1 MPNVDK
7 HAPGDFCWM
16 ELSTTDQ
23 NAAKGFYSA
32 ILGWTANDFPMGP
45 DEVYTMFLL
54 SGRTAG
60 AAYTMRAEE
69 RSQGVPPHWNLYVC
83 VSSADDTVKKAG
95 QLGAKILAPAFD
107 VMEFGR
113 MAVIQDPTGAVFLIW
128 QPRQHAGVG
137 VVGDPGAFCWADLNT
152 PDRERAKQFYEQLF
166 GWHVEAGQKDPSGY
180 LHIKNGE
187 KFIGGI
193 PPAQHRD
200 PNIPPHWLLYFA
212 VSDVDAASVR
222 AAEMGARA
230 FLPPTSMQGVGRFS
244 VLADPQGAVFALFKP
259 EARG

>member
-54 SGRTAG
+54 NGRTAG
-60 AAYTMRAEE
+60 AVYTIRPDETAM
-69 RSQGVPPHWNLYVC
+69 GVPPHWNLYVC

-95 QLGAKILAPAFD
+95 ELGAKIPAPAFD

-113 MAVIQDPTGAVFLIW
+113 MAVIQDPTGAVFLVW
-128 QPRQHAGVG
+128 EPKQHAGVG
-137 VVGDPGAFCWADLNT
+137 VVGDPGAFCWADLST
-152 PDRERAKQFYEQLF
+152 PDPERAKQFYEQLF
-166 GWHVEAGQKDPSGY
+166 GWHFEVGQKDPSGY
-180 LHIKNGE
+180 LHIKNGD
-187 KFIGGI
+187 KFIGGV
-193 PPAQHRD
+193 PPAQHQD

-212 VSDVDAASVR
+212 VSDVDAASGR

-230 FLPPTSMQGVGRFS
+230 FLPPTSMEGVGRMS

-259 EARG
+259 ERRG